1 MEPSSRHITHTHTHT
16 LSTMFLI
23 LRKLPRKLARQ
34 RIEAERLQDKL
45 LQDYLKRKDTVEIVK
60 EQVNKGFNST
70 ILRSHVHLRRLNVF
84 KKYYIVSNTA
94 VSIPNVWGTI
104 DRLVAQGLQP

>member
-1 MEPSSRHITHTHTHT
+1 MRQATYDRSVLHLSPEGTERERARVSFGAKLTSHHA
-16 LSTMFLI
+16 LSTVSLI

-60 EQVNKGFNST
+60 EQVRDL
-70 ILRSHVHLRRLNVF
+70 ILL
-84 KKYYIVSNTA
+84 YYAHTF
-94 VSIPNVWGTI
+94 T
-104 DRLVAQGLQP
+104 